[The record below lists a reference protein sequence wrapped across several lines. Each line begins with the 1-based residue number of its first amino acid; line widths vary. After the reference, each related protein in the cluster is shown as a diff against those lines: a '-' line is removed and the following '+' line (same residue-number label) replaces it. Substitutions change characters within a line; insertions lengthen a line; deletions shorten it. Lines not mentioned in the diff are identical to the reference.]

1 VQPYGKY
8 GFLRIALLFQPMHS
22 GTSMFRLD
30 YISCLL
36 TIASTILVGRRM
48 WQGWIIAGANS
59 LIICFIGLR
68 TTQLG
73 FIPANLFCLVIYIHN
88 IARWRNPLPLSE
100 PAAPNAVEHCGKT

>member
-1 VQPYGKY
+1 M
-8 GFLRIALLFQPMHS
+8 LLLWPVHS
-22 GTSMFRLD
+22 SKSMFRLD

-88 IARWRNPLPLSE
+88 IIQWRHPLPSSE
-100 PAAPNAVEHCGKT
+100 GTALDTATGCGKT